1 MPKTQIE
8 EILDFTKKGAT
19 LEMIAKHYKIST
31 RTLSRKLKDYKK
43 EMEIARSFYQSFLE
57 GIFKA

>member
-57 GIFKA
+57 GIFN